1 MFNIGEIEKLEVSAL
16 SDNNIKKELIR
27 LSTGELA
34 ASLVFVFALSLL
46 QERLNLTLDIVILYP
61 FSLLIFILLQGSYY
75 WLYCIKILEKKPVN
89 QVSFRK
95 AYKVLRTINLIIILL
110 YPLMM
115 LYQYFFG
122 NLIALSG
129 KTFMSLFLYIFSI
142 IEYINYFYIRLSY
155 NKLKDILMLLRLK
168 NLKKSSL
175 YKELHK

>member
-1 MFNIGEIEKLEVSAL
+1 M

-110 YPLMM
+110 YPLM
-115 LYQYFFG
+115 
-122 NLIALSG
+122 
-129 KTFMSLFLYIFSI
+129 
-142 IEYINYFYIRLSY
+142 
-155 NKLKDILMLLRLK
+155 
-168 NLKKSSL
+168 
-175 YKELHK
+175 